1 MYIFTRKKFISKHK
15 KRFKEKKQE
24 QVRREK
30 EIVFGA
36 LLNTDIFPLKITG
49 QHYINTF
56 NYKNFL
62 VQLTL
67 VVCIFEFDS
76 TLTYI

>member
-1 MYIFTRKKFISKHK
+1 MCTFLPERNLFQNK
-15 KRFKEKKQE
+15 KRFKEMKQE

-67 VVCIFEFDS
+67 VVCI
-76 TLTYI
+76 L